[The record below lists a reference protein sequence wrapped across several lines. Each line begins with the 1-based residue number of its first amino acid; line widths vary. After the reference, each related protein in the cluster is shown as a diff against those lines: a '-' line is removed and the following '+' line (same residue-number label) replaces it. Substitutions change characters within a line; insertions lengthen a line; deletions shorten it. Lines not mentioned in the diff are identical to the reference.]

1 MGSRLKLAQPF
12 TRADTV
18 TVMVCSAVRPSPVAE
33 TTTLVESEA
42 VPRVAVSLSDALFVF
57 VLNAGVSGFVD
68 HAAVTPLGR
77 PLTEKLTFPANDPPV
92 TAVN

>member
-1 MGSRLKLAQPF
+1 
-12 TRADTV
+12 
-18 TVMVCSAVRPSPVAE
+18 
-33 TTTLVESEA
+33 
-42 VPRVAVSLSDALFVF
+42 VSLSDALFVF
-57 VLNAGVSGFVD
+57 ALNAGVSEFAD